1 MSVKTECKD
10 AFASKI
16 PVVSVV
22 LNAYSVQGISN
33 LSTSGC
39 CLSITLLE
47 NANKH
52 VLLPML
58 M

>member
-1 MSVKTECKD
+1 MPNN
-10 AFASKI
+10 A
-16 PVVSVV
+16 VVSVV
-22 LNAYSVQGISN
+22 LNAYSVQSISN